1 MTIAPFLNGGGR
13 AAEMI
18 RARDWSDHPLGTPD
32 QWPEGLCSA
41 LSLIVNSPES
51 MILCWGPE
59 LWFFFNEAYFP
70 LLGPRLDW
78 AMGERFDRVWADGL
92 EQAMPIIEAAYAG
105 NSPRYV
111 DVPWKLDT
119 DRGAADTWWSFSY
132 SRILDR
138 RGDIA
143 GLFIFT
149 NETTARVLSD
159 AALKRSQAE
168 LTTAL
173 DDLRQLNRT
182 LELRVDQR
190 TTERNLLASIVETTD
205 SVVNV
210 IDLDYNWMAINR
222 AGIDAFEA
230 VFGVRPKVGDNIL
243 HLIADQPEQQ
253 AAVRSAWDPALA
265 GREYTATGEFGDP
278 SRGNVRRAYEMKF
291 NAVRD
296 GRGRQV
302 GAFQFVTDV
311 TERRKAEAAL
321 LEAQDAL
328 RQAQKMEAMGQLT
341 GGVAHDFNNL
351 LTPIL
356 GSLDLLQRRGT
367 LSAREARLVD
377 GALQSAE
384 RARTLVHRLLAFA
397 RRQPLQSGPVDLVTL
412 VGGMSEL
419 IASTAGSPVAVR
431 TMIAADLPPAL
442 ADANQLEMAILNL
455 CVNAR
460 DAMPDGGTL
469 TIAADCPDAQAT
481 AAAAVAPGLYVR
493 LSVIDTGTGMDA
505 ETAARAIEPFFSTKG
520 IGRGTGLG
528 LSMVH
533 GLALQLG
540 GTMAIVS
547 APGLGTRIDL
557 WLPVSGERVRQ
568 VEAGD
573 EEAAGEAGF
582 RGRAL
587 VVDDEALVRMTTADM
602 LQSLGY
608 EVVEADGATEAEQM
622 LAQRRFDLVVT
633 DHLMPGRTGVWLA
646 RSIHDRHPGLPV
658 LIVSGYA
665 DIDGLAPDL
674 PRLTKPFR
682 EAELARAIAGLAG
695 TPTDR

>member
-13 AAEMI
+13 AAQMI
-18 RARDWSDHPLGTPD
+18 RDRDWSDHPLGPPD
-32 QWPEGLCSA
+32 RWPDALCNA
-41 LSLIVNSPES
+41 LSLVVNSPES

-70 LLGPRLDW
+70 LLGPRLPW

-92 EQAMPIIEAAYAG
+92 EQAMPIIHAAFAG
-105 NSPRYV
+105 DSPRYV
-111 DVPWKLDT
+111 DLPWKLDT

-138 RGDIA
+138 QGDIA

-173 DDLRQLNRT
+173 KDLRELNHT
-182 LELRVDQR
+182 LEHRVAER
-190 TTERNLLASIVETTD
+190 TAERNLLATILETTD
-205 SVVNV
+205 AFVHV
-210 IDLDYNWMAINR
+210 LDKDYRWLAINR
-222 AGIDAFEA
+222 AGSTEFAR
-230 VFGVRPKVGDNIL
+230 VFGVEPQAGDNMLALLEGRPDEI
-243 HLIADQPEQQ
+243 
-253 AAVRSAWDPALA
+253 AAVRAVWDRALA
-265 GREYTATGEFGDP
+265 GEEFTAIREFGDP
-278 SRGNVRRAYEMKF
+278 GQVGHRRAYEMKF
-291 NAVRD
+291 NRLFNDVDERI
-296 GRGRQV
+296 

-311 TERRKAEAAL
+311 TDRIRAESQL
-321 LEAQDAL
+321 RDAQDAL

-356 GSLDLLQRRGT
+356 GSLDLLQRRSG
-367 LSAREARLVD
+367 LSPREARLID

-397 RRQPLQSGPVDLVTL
+397 RRQPLQRDPVDLNRL
-412 VGGMSEL
+412 VDGMAEL
-419 IASTAGSPVAVR
+419 VASTVGPQVSVT
-431 TMIAADLPPAL
+431 TMLLPDLPAGM
-442 ADANQLEMAILNL
+442 ADAHQLEMAILNL

-460 DAMPDGGTL
+460 DAMVDGGRI
-469 TIAADCPDAQAT
+469 TIATDLPDPG
-481 AAAAVAPGLYVR
+481 AVEAVGMAPGRYVR
-493 LSVIDTGTGMDA
+493 LSVIDTGSGMDPEVA
-505 ETAARAIEPFFSTKG
+505 ERAIEPFFSTKG
-520 IGRGTGLG
+520 VGKGTGLG

-540 GTMAIVS
+540 GRMDIVS

-557 WLPVSGERVRQ
+557 WLPVSENAATMA
-568 VEAGD
+568 EAGD
-573 EEAAGEAGF
+573 EADVAPGDF

-608 EVVEADGATEAEQM
+608 DTVEAEGAGEAEHM
-622 LAQRRFDLVVT
+622 LAARRFDLVVT
-633 DHLMPGRTGVWLA
+633 DHLMPGPSGTWLA
-646 RSIHDRHPGLPV
+646 RMIRDRYPGLPV

-665 DIDGLAPDL
+665 EMEGVAPDL
-674 PRLTKPFR
+674 PRLAKPFR
-682 EAELARAIAGLAG
+682 EVELARAIAALS
-695 TPTDR
+695 

>member
-18 RARDWSDHPLGTPD
+18 RARDWSNHPLGPPD
-32 QWPEGLCSA
+32 RWPDALCSA
-41 LSLIVNSPES
+41 LSLVVNSPES

-138 RGDIA
+138 QGDIA

-190 TTERNLLASIVETTD
+190 TAERNLLASIVETTD

-210 IDLDYNWMAINR
+210 IDIDYNWMAINR

-230 VFGVRPKVGDNIL
+230 VFGVQPKVGDNL
-243 HLIADQPEQQ
+243 LDLIADQPEQQ
-253 AAVRSAWDPALA
+253 AAVRAAWDPALA
-265 GREYTATGEFGDP
+265 GEEYTTAAEFGDP
-278 SRGNVRRAYEMKF
+278 SRGNERRAYEMKF

-296 GRGRQV
+296 GQGRQV

-311 TERRKAEAAL
+311 TERRRGEAAL

-356 GSLDLLQRRGT
+356 GSLDLLQRRGN

-397 RRQPLQSGPVDLVTL
+397 RRQPLQSGPVDLVAL
-412 VGGMSEL
+412 VGGMSDL

-431 TMIAADLPPAL
+431 VAIAADLPPAL

-469 TIAADCPDAQAT
+469 TIAADCPDAGAT
-481 AAAAVAPGLYVR
+481 AAAGVAPGRYVR

-547 APGLGTRIDL
+547 APGRGTRIDL
-557 WLPVSGERVRQ
+557 WLPVSGDVVR
-568 VEAGD
+568 AAD
-573 EEAAGEAGF
+573 AGEDDPAEDPAF

-608 EVVEADGATEAEQM
+608 EVVEADGATEAEQI

-646 RSIHDRHPGLPV
+646 RAIHDRYPGLPV

-682 EAELARAIAGLAG
+682 EAELARAIAALAG

>member
-13 AAEMI
+13 AAEMV
-18 RARDWSDHPLGTPD
+18 RARDWSDHPLGPPAGWPD
-32 QWPEGLCSA
+32 ALCSA
-41 LSLIVNSPES
+41 LSLVVNSPES

-59 LWFFFNEAYFP
+59 LWFFFNDAYFP

-92 EQAMPIIEAAYAG
+92 EQAMPIIEAAFAG

-111 DVPWKLDT
+111 DLPWKLDT

-138 RGDIA
+138 QGDIA

-173 DDLRQLNRT
+173 NDLRQFNRT

-190 TTERNLLASIVETTD
+190 TAERNLLASIVETTD
-205 SVVNV
+205 SIVNV
-210 IDLDYNWMAINR
+210 IDLDYHWMAINR
-222 AGIDAFEA
+222 AGAEAFEA
-230 VFGVRPKVGDNIL
+230 LFGKRPQVGDNIL
-243 HLIADQPEQQ
+243 DLLADLPDQQ
-253 AAVRSAWDPALA
+253 AAVRAAWDPALA
-265 GREYTATGEFGDP
+265 GEEYTTTAEFGDDAL
-278 SRGNVRRAYEMKF
+278 GHIRRVYEMKF
-291 NAVRD
+291 NSVRD
-296 GRGRQV
+296 GSGRQI

-311 TERRKAEAAL
+311 TERRRAETAL
-321 LEAQDAL
+321 GEAQAAL

-356 GSLDLLQRRGT
+356 GSLDLLQRRGS
-367 LSAREARLVD
+367 LSPREARLVD

-397 RRQPLQSGPVDLVTL
+397 RRQPLQSGPVDLGAL
-412 VGGMSEL
+412 VGGVTDL
-419 IASTAGSPVAVR
+419 IASTVGSPVGVR
-431 TMIAADLPPAL
+431 TMIADDLPPAL
-442 ADANQLEMAILNL
+442 ADDNQLEMAILNL

-469 TIAADCPDAQAT
+469 TIAADAPDPHAT
-481 AAAAVAPGLYVR
+481 AAAGVEPGRYVR

-505 ETAARAIEPFFSTKG
+505 ETAARAVEPFFSTKG

-557 WLPVSGERVRQ
+557 WLPVSGEVARP
-568 VEAGD
+568 VEASDD
-573 EEAAGEAGF
+573 ESSGETGF

-608 EVVEADGATEAEQM
+608 ETVEAESATEAEQM

-646 RSIHDRHPGLPV
+646 RAIEDRHPGLPV

>member
-18 RARDWSDHPLGTPD
+18 RARDWSDHPLGPPERWPD
-32 QWPEGLCSA
+32 GLCSA
-41 LSLIVNSPES
+41 LSLVVNSPES

-59 LWFFFNEAYFP
+59 LWFFFNDAYFP

-92 EQAMPIIEAAYAG
+92 EQAMPIIDAAFAG

-159 AALKRSQAE
+159 AALKRSQTE

-173 DDLRQLNRT
+173 NDLRQFNRT

-190 TTERNLLASIVETTD
+190 TAERNLLASIVETTD
-205 SVVNV
+205 SIVNV

-222 AGIDAFEA
+222 AGADAFDA
-230 VFGVRPKVGDNIL
+230 VFGKRPQVGDNIL
-243 HLIADQPEQQ
+243 DLLADLPDQQ
-253 AAVRSAWDPALA
+253 AAVRAAWDPALA
-265 GREYTATGEFGDP
+265 GEEYTATAEFGDP
-278 SRGNVRRAYEMKF
+278 ARGHMRRVYEMKF
-291 NAVRD
+291 NSVRD
-296 GRGRQV
+296 GAGQQI

-311 TERRKAEAAL
+311 TERRRAETAL
-321 LEAQDAL
+321 GEAQAAL

-356 GSLDLLQRRGT
+356 GSLDLLQRRGS
-367 LSAREARLVD
+367 LSPREARLVD

-397 RRQPLQSGPVDLVTL
+397 RRQPLQSGPVDLLAL
-412 VGGMSEL
+412 VGGMTDL
-419 IASTAGSPVAVR
+419 IASTVGSPVGVR
-431 TMIAADLPPAL
+431 SAIADDLPPAL

-469 TIAADCPDAQAT
+469 TIAADAPDPPAT
-481 AAAAVAPGLYVR
+481 AAAGVEPGQYVR
-493 LSVIDTGTGMDA
+493 LSVIDTGTGMDG
-505 ETAARAIEPFFSTKG
+505 ETAARAVEPFFSTKG

-557 WLPVSGERVRQ
+557 WLPVSGEVARPA
-568 VEAGD
+568 EASDD
-573 EEAAGEAGF
+573 EVGGETGF

-608 EVVEADGATEAEQM
+608 EAVEADSATEAEQM

-646 RSIHDRHPGLPV
+646 RAIEDRHPGLPV

-682 EAELARAIAGLAG
+682 EAELARAIAGMAG
-695 TPTDR
+695 IPTDR

>member
-13 AAEMI
+13 AADMV
-18 RARDWSDHPLGTPD
+18 RARDWSDHPLGPPD

-41 LSLIVNSPES
+41 LSLVVNSPES

-59 LWFFFNEAYFP
+59 LWFFFNDAYFP

-92 EQAMPIIEAAYAG
+92 EQAMPIIEAAFAG

-111 DVPWKLDT
+111 DVPWKLDI

-173 DDLRQLNRT
+173 DDLRQFNRT

-190 TTERNLLASIVETTD
+190 TAERNLLASIVETTD

-230 VFGVRPKVGDNIL
+230 VFGVRPKVGDNL
-243 HLIADQPEQQ
+243 LGLLADQPEQQ
-253 AAVRSAWDPALA
+253 AAVRASWDPALA
-265 GREYTATGEFGDP
+265 GDEYTTAAEFGDP
-278 SRGNVRRAYEMKF
+278 ARGHERRAYEMKF

-296 GRGRQV
+296 GQGRQV

-311 TERRKAEAAL
+311 TERRQGEMAL
-321 LEAQDAL
+321 REAQDAL

-356 GSLDLLQRRGT
+356 GSLDLLQRRGS

-397 RRQPLQSGPVDLVTL
+397 RRQPLQSGPVDLSL
-412 VGGMSEL
+412 LIGGMADL

-431 TMIAADLPPAL
+431 TTIAADLPPAL
-442 ADANQLEMAILNL
+442 ADGNQLEMAILNL

-469 TIAADCPDAQAT
+469 TIAADCPDAHAT
-481 AAAAVAPGLYVR
+481 AAAGVTPGRYVR

-557 WLPVSGERVRQ
+557 WLPVSGEGVRQ
-568 VEAGD
+568 AEAGD
-573 EEAAGEAGF
+573 DDAAGEPGL

-602 LQSLGY
+602 LESLGY
-608 EVVEADGATEAEQM
+608 EVVEADSATEAEQL

-646 RSIHDRHPGLPV
+646 RAIHERHPRLPV